1 MQLACPAGDCQ
12 SPWLPMDHPLPD
24 PDGRGEKLQKLIAAA
39 GLCSRRHAEEL
50 LRQGRVQ
57 LNGLPA
63 RLGARADPL
72 RDRIAVD
79 GRPLLARPAPLT
91 LLLHKPLGV
100 LCTCHDPQGR
110 PTVLDLLPL
119 ELRQG
124 RGLHPVGRLDAD
136 SRGALLLSNDG
147 DLTLRLT
154 HPRFGHRRTYR
165 IWVEGQPGPATLER
179 WAAGVSLEGLAS
191 QPVEIRLLERHR
203 DATRLELV
211 MREGRNRQI
220 RRTAALL
227 GYPVLDLKREAIGSL
242 RLADLPE
249 GQWREVSR
257 AGALGREWGSPSLP
271 P

>member
-1 MQLACPAGDCQ
+1 
-12 SPWLPMDHPLPD
+12 
-24 PDGRGEKLQKLIAAA
+24 
-39 GLCSRRHAEEL
+39 
-50 LRQGRVQ
+50 
-57 LNGLPA
+57 
-63 RLGARADPL
+63 
-72 RDRIAVD
+72 
-79 GRPLLARPAPLT
+79 LT

-179 WAAGVSLEGLAS
+179 WAAGVSLKGLAS

-203 DATRLELV
+203 DASRLELV

-227 GYPVLDLKREAIGSL
+227 GYPVLDLKRVAIGSL

-249 GQWREVSR
+249 GHWREVSR
-257 AGALGREWGSPSLP
+257 AGALGREWGPPSVDP
-271 P
+271 